1 MICAFFATRLPETF
15 LRRGRGYND
24 GTMFLPDE
32 TPDELRR
39 DWRLLSIAVFLFA
52 FGFAIY
58 SAVFINFITEKLS
71 VNPLQMG
78 ALESMREIPGL
89 LAVAI
94 AASVAA
100 HAETRIGAVCLV
112 LSALGVAAT
121 GFVHTFAGLVI
132 VTVFWSVFM
141 HQWFTSSSA
150 IPLALASGQDGGRH
164 LGRMA
169 SVGAAG
175 TVLAFLALR
184 PLAGHVPYPV
194 FFVTAAVLILIAGL
208 LLLPISAQ
216 GTTQNRP
223 RLLFRR
229 EYGLYYILSFL
240 EGSRRQ
246 IFSTFA
252 IFALVQVCRTPLPQ
266 IASLML
272 VNAIAS
278 FFVAA
283 PVGRLIDRI
292 GERHSMAIYYAA
304 ITLAFTGYALTA
316 TIHALPARSLALQIL
331 YIIDNILFSFGVSIT
346 TYLNRIVRPGELTPS
361 LAMGQTMNHV
371 AAVAIPVGGGLLWN
385 TFGYQAPFWAGV
397 LAALASLL
405 MTQAIERKST
415 RNGMRETICEV

>member
-1 MICAFFATRLPETF
+1 
-15 LRRGRGYND
+15 
-24 GTMFLPDE
+24 MFSPDE

-39 DWRLLSIAVFLFA
+39 DWRLLSAAVFLFA

-58 SAVFINFITEKLS
+58 SAVFINFITERLG
-71 VNPLQMG
+71 VQPLQMG

-89 LAVAI
+89 LAVGI

-100 HAETRIGAVCLV
+100 HAETRIGAVCLI

-121 GFVHTFAGLVI
+121 GFVHTFAGLVV

-150 IPLALASGQDGGRH
+150 IPLALASGRDGGRH

-175 TVLAFLALR
+175 TVLAFLVIR
-184 PLAGHVPYPV
+184 PLAGHVGYPAYFVASAV
-194 FFVTAAVLILIAGL
+194 FILAAGL
-208 LLLPISAQ
+208 LLLPISAR

-229 EYGLYYILSFL
+229 EYGLYYTLSFL

-266 IASLML
+266 IATLML
-272 VNAIAS
+272 INAVAS

-292 GERHSMAIYYAA
+292 GERRAMALYYAA
-304 ITLAFTGYALTA
+304 IALAFTGYALTA
-316 TIHALPARSLALQIL
+316 SIPALQARSLTLQIL
-331 YIIDNILFSFGVSIT
+331 YVIDNILFSFGVSIT

-371 AAVAIPVGGGLLWN
+371 AAVAIPITGGLLWN

-405 MTQAIERKST
+405 MTQAVERKPNSV
-415 RNGMRETICEV
+415 GPHEAVCDA